1 MGVKDSIEFSGLVM
15 GSVPNSVRENFKRLA
30 LEEFDNHYGLTLRTI
45 LFDYF
50 EYQKIKE
57 MFFSGQL
64 DLNSL
69 KEEKEL
75 KGLSGEP
82 IKLRRSINGDIK

>member
-1 MGVKDSIEFSGLVM
+1 MGVKDSIEFQGIVM
-15 GSVPNSVRENFKRLA
+15 RSVPNNVRENFKRLA
-30 LEEFDNHYGLTLRTI
+30 LEEFDNHYGLTLRAI

-57 MFFSGQL
+57 MFFTGQL

-75 KGLSGEP
+75 KGLSGKP
-82 IKLRRSINGDIK
+82 IKFRRSK